1 MAFRGALTIND
12 KGDMALTNMDTNTSD
27 TTQSWSRTA
36 QGVPF
41 DQDKLDRLLEQAGVD
56 AILASS
62 NHNVRYL
69 SGGYL
74 FFMYATADSIGLS
87 RYLPLL
93 GYVRGRPEDA
103 FYVGAGNEDWG
114 TEVEDVWV
122 SDVNN
127 VAWSTTEAAATAA
140 SAIRSRCGQRPT
152 IGIEDAYMPHDAMQA
167 LARELPE
174 ATFVEATRVLEELR
188 AVKMPEE
195 LDLMRS
201 ASEDVVSSMLA
212 TYAGSGESESKIEIA
227 ERFRRE
233 QTRRGLHFAYC
244 LISMGNDLN
253 RAPSGQQWRPG
264 EVLSMDS
271 GAERDGY
278 FGDLV
283 RMSVLG
289 DPTSR
294 MEELLSEVEA
304 VQQAARAPIRAGT
317 VGAEIYEHALAEL
330 EGCPDRD
337 NMSFLAHG
345 TGMVTHE
352 APRLTDKGSPP
363 YPADHADRPL
373 EAGMVISVETHVV
386 DPEIGFVKLEDTIF
400 VMPEGWEAAADFGR
414 GWNVAGR

>member
-1 MAFRGALTIND
+1 MDR
-12 KGDMALTNMDTNTSD
+12 TNVENTTSD
-27 TTQSWSRTA
+27 ATRGVPWTTQTT
-36 QGVPF
+36 PF

-74 FFMYATADSIGLS
+74 FFMYARADSIGLS
-87 RYLPLL
+87 RYLPVV

-103 FYVGAGNEDWG
+103 FYVGAGNEEWG
-114 TEVEDVWV
+114 TEVADVWV
-122 SDVNN
+122 PEVKN

-140 SAIRSRCGQRPT
+140 AAIRTRCGDRTTVAVENP
-152 IGIEDAYMPHDAMQA
+152 YMPYDAMEV
-167 LARELPE
+167 LAGELPG
-174 ATFVEATRVLEELR
+174 ATFVDATRLLEELR
-188 AVKMPEE
+188 AIKMPAE
-195 LDLMRS
+195 LDLIRS
-201 ASEDVVSSMLA
+201 ASEGVVASMLA
-212 TYAGSGESESKIEIA
+212 TYKGSGDRESKAEIT
-227 ERFRRE
+227 ERFRQE
-233 QTRRGLHFAYC
+233 QTQRGLHYAYC
-244 LISMGNDLN
+244 LISMGNDQN
-253 RAPSGQQWRPG
+253 RAPSDQRWKPG

-289 DPTSR
+289 DPTPR
-294 MEELLSEVEA
+294 MVELLSEVET
-304 VQQAARAPIRAGT
+304 VQQAARGPVRAGT
-317 VGAEIYEHALAEL
+317 VGAEIYEQALAEL
-330 EGCPDRD
+330 EGCPDRE

-363 YPADHADRPL
+363 YPADHANRPL
-373 EAGMVISVETHVV
+373 EAGMVVSIETHVA

-400 VMPEGWEAAADFGR
+400 VTSEGWEAPTDFGR